1 MTLASGVF
9 TLMSLLWPDEVKQF
23 VNELLGRLFH
33 LPPSE
38 VGYYAVV
45 VMSTVIFA
53 LFLVISAH
61 SSYEW
66 IRHGMK
72 TSGLPFQ
79 RFVTGLSG
87 RHGDTFLVGETVRL
101 EARFRGKLE
110 NGFFTCLVIS
120 PDHKVLPDT
129 KKDHVWW
136 VDYNTNDWKVETGRL
151 HGRGSS
157 RFLRILR
164 VHKSVWGHKIPLAY
178 PEGEYTACVKVYDDK
193 PKRTLLGSRKTTFKV
208 VGENILPL
216 RGGGGFVEAPTFH

>member
-1 MTLASGVF
+1 MTLASGAF
-9 TLMSLLWPDEVKQF
+9 TVMGVLWSDEMKQF

-33 LPPSE
+33 LPSSE
-38 VGYYAVV
+38 VGYHAVV
-45 VMSTVIFA
+45 VMSAV
-53 LFLVISAH
+53 LFVFFLTISAH

-72 TSGLPFQ
+72 RSGLPFQ

-101 EARFRGKLE
+101 EARFIGELE
-110 NGFFTCLVIS
+110 NGFFTCLVDS
-120 PDHKVLPDT
+120 PDHKILPDT
-129 KKDHVWW
+129 NTDHVWW
-136 VDYNTNDWKVETGRL
+136 VDYNTNDWKVDTGRL

-157 RFLRILR
+157 RLLRILR
-164 VHKSVWGHKIPLAY
+164 AHKSVWGHKIPLGY
-178 PEGEYTACVKVYDDK
+178 PDGEYAASVMVYDDK
-193 PKRTLLGSRKTTFKV
+193 PERTLLDSRKTTFKV

>member
-1 MTLASGVF
+1 LVLASGVF
-9 TLMSLLWPDEVKQF
+9 SLLSVLYADETKQ
-23 VNELLGRLFH
+23 VLNELLGRFFH

-38 VGYYAVV
+38 AGYYAVV
-45 VMSTVIFA
+45 VMFAVIFI
-53 LFLVISAH
+53 LFLAMSVH

-66 IRHGMK
+66 IRHRMK

-79 RFVTGLSG
+79 DFMIGLSG

-101 EARFRGKLE
+101 DACFRGELK
-110 NGFFTCLVIS
+110 NGFFTCRVDS
-120 PDHKVLPDT
+120 PDHKILPDT

-136 VDYNTNDWKVETGRL
+136 VDYNTNDWKVDTGLL

-157 RFLRILR
+157 RFLRFLR
-164 VHKSVWGHKIPLAY
+164 VHKSVWGHKIPLGY
-178 PEGEYTACVKVYDDK
+178 PEGEYRARVQVYDDK
-193 PKRTLLGSRKTTFKV
+193 PERTLLRSREITFKV